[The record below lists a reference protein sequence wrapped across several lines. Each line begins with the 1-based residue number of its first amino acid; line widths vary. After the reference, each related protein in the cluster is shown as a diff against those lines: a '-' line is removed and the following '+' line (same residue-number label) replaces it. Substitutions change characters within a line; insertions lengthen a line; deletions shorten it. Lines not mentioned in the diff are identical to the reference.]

1 VDNQNDDSSKV
12 KTHEEIL
19 KLFHEVKSV
28 EEKVKNPGEFK
39 KVSFE
44 SETILQEIK
53 LPVQISKSTVEEQQ
67 PIEPTGEIPLQKKE
81 KTKKSFL
88 KKIETPELQSEEKTH
103 WFAFLKKEKNDNI
116 ELEPPTEIEQQ
127 PEEIKIDRST
137 FILQLDNG
145 GNLIGFPMKKPQLE
159 KDKKGLF
166 FSRKKTQ
173 QGTEEP
179 EEEPVHG
186 IKGKL
191 IRMVSRLHP
200 KKSDESESSGGIGEK
215 IRGIFK
221 RRNKE

>member
-1 VDNQNDDSSKV
+1 MDDQNDDSSKV

-28 EEKVKNPGEFK
+28 EEKVKNPGELK
-39 KVSFE
+39 KE
-44 SETILQEIK
+44 SLDLETVLREIK
-53 LPVQISKSTVEEQQ
+53 PSVQISKSTVGEQQ
-67 PIEPTGEIPLQKKE
+67 PLEPSREIPLREKE

-88 KKIETPELQSEEKTH
+88 KKIETPEVQLEEKTH
-103 WFAFLKKEKNDNI
+103 WFTFLKKEKNDYI
-116 ELEPPTEIEQQ
+116 ELEQPTEIEQQ
-127 PEEIKIDRST
+127 PEEIQIDRST
-137 FILQLDNG
+137 FILQLDND

-159 KDKKGLF
+159 KEKKGLF
-166 FSRKKTQ
+166 SRKKIQ

-179 EEEPVHG
+179 VEEPVKG

-191 IRMVSRLHP
+191 IRMVSRLRP

-215 IRGIFK
+215 IKGIFK